1 MLVFPHKGIKGEYTL
16 KHIKSE
22 INKVLPEDK
31 NMQLDYTWTMLGTKF
46 HVKDKTKKEH
56 HYYLTY
62 SAKRPTV
69 FSLTMVKLEGG

>member
-31 NMQLDYTWTMLGTKF
+31 NMQLDYTWTKLGTKF

-56 HYYLTY
+56 HYYLIY